1 MNKWIFLLIGLIG
14 FFKPLQAQLQLG
26 PIGSWR
32 AHFSNESSQ
41 QVVKGDQIYVA
52 AANQIIQI
60 DTKKEITYLN
70 TTTGL
75 HATGI
80 HKIAWHPIEN
90 QLVIAYKNSRIDIV
104 KGDQVT
110 LIDDIQNSNLYSDKS
125 INDLIVFNHNAYLS
139 CNFGIVVID
148 LLKKEVKSTIFPNNN
163 RQSVKVLQTLS
174 YQNKLFALTENGI
187 WSTTLGQN
195 NIWMQEDTMGVAG
208 IKNMFVFK
216 SQLYFNNQQKIY
228 PYQSNIA
235 SYQIN
240 TGTIETIAVDDERIL
255 AGITYQ
261 NKGALIQ
268 FNSNQTNTLLI
279 DSTVLSQPVGLLKDG
294 NTIWVAD
301 FGKGLY
307 EKNEQSK
314 WFALGGPLSEAY
326 GNNAFSDNQ
335 LLMSYGTDKIGLS
348 SLNEKGWSNFSQLE
362 NIKINYV
369 EAVSIDPS
377 DQSWWIGMGNQL
389 IHYDRNKKTIEQT
402 IPNPPIGAIKSIQQK
417 TDGTIALLKE
427 GFGVV
432 IKEGNQWNNYP
443 IQKGFSAI
451 NLKKIIHSNNDLSW
465 IIGPK
470 QQGIVLFQKQNN
482 QAIWR
487 QLNTGKGSGNLPS
500 MEVTA
505 ITEDKDGSIWVGTDN
520 GIAIFQCTNI
530 NEACDAYLPIVQ
542 SNGFNGYLFQKETIH
557 SISIDGANRKW
568 IGTNNGAWLIS
579 KDGTEVLRH
588 FTTENSPLPNNTVLS
603 IGIEPSE
610 GDVFFFTKNEII
622 SYKGEA
628 TESALTLSSIKI
640 FPNPIAPN
648 YNGPIIIKN
657 LVNNALVKITDING
671 QLMMQTRALGGQAVW
686 NGRDQYQRKVASGIY
701 LIFARDDMG
710 NEKAV
715 GKILISAG
723 Y

>member
-1 MNKWIFLLIGLIG
+1 MQKLGFILIGLIITTM
-14 FFKPLQAQLQLG
+14 PLHAQLQLG
-26 PIGSWR
+26 PIGTWR
-32 AHFSNESSQ
+32 AHFSNDSIQ
-41 QVVKGDQIYVA
+41 QVIKGDQLYVV

-60 DTKKEITYLN
+60 DAKKEINYLN

-75 HATGI
+75 HAIGI

-90 QLVIAYKNSRIDIV
+90 QLVIAYKNSRVDIL

-110 LIDDIQNSNLYSDKS
+110 LIDDIQMSNLFSDKA
-125 INDLIVFNHNAYLS
+125 INDLIIFNNNAYLS

-148 LLKKEVKSTIFPNNN
+148 LLKKEIKATYFPNNN
-163 RQSVKVLQTLS
+163 RQTVKVLQTIIF
-174 YQNKLFALTENGI
+174 QNKLFALTENGI
-187 WSTTLGQN
+187 WSNTVDQNSTWMLENSLG
-195 NIWMQEDTMGVAG
+195 ITG

-216 SQLYFNNQQKIY
+216 NQLYFFNQQKIY
-228 PYQSNIA
+228 PYKSNIA

-240 TGTIETIAVDDERIL
+240 VGTIETISVDEDRIL
-255 AGITYQ
+255 AGISYQ
-261 NKGALIQ
+261 TNGALIQ
-268 FNSNQTNTLLI
+268 LNGSQSNTVII
-279 DSTVLSQPVGLLKDG
+279 DSTILVKPIGLLKDG

-307 EKNEQSK
+307 EKNDQSK
-314 WFALGGPLSEAY
+314 WFALGGPLSAAY
-326 GNNAFSDNQ
+326 GSNAFSDHQ

-348 SLNEKGWSNFSQLE
+348 SLNEKGWSNLTQIE

-369 EAVSIDPS
+369 EAVSIDPK

-389 IHYDRNKKTIEQT
+389 IHYDPNKKTIEQS
-402 IPNPPIGAIKSIQQK
+402 IPNPPNGSIKSIQQK
-417 TDGTIALLKE
+417 IDGTVALLKE
-427 GFGVV
+427 GFGLVL
-432 IKEGNQWNNYP
+432 KENNQWTSYP
-443 IQKGFSAI
+443 IQSSLNATNF
-451 NLKKIIHSNNDLSW
+451 KKIVVGNNGLSW

-470 QQGIVLFQKQNN
+470 QQGVVLFQKQNN
-482 QAIWR
+482 QGIWR

-505 ITEDKDGSIWVGTDN
+505 IVEDKDGSIWVGTDN

-530 NEACDAYLPIVQ
+530 NEACDAYLPIVE
-542 SNGFNGYLFQKETIH
+542 SNGFNGYLFQKEAIH

-568 IGTNNGAWLIS
+568 IGTNNGAWLVS
-579 KDGTEVLRH
+579 KDGTEVLQH
-588 FTTENSPLPNNTVLS
+588 FTSENSPLPNNTVLS

-622 SYKGEA
+622 SYKGNA
-628 TESALTLSSIKI
+628 TESALVQSSIKI
-640 FPNPIAPN
+640 YPNPIAPN
-648 YNGPIIIKN
+648 YDGPILIKN

-686 NGRDQYQRKVASGIY
+686 NGRDQYQHKVASGIY
-701 LIFARDDMG
+701 LIFVRDDTG

>member
-1 MNKWIFLLIGLIG
+1 MQKLGFILIGLIITTM
-14 FFKPLQAQLQLG
+14 PLHAQLQLG
-26 PIGSWR
+26 PIGTWR
-32 AHFSNESSQ
+32 AHFSNDSIQ
-41 QVVKGDQIYVA
+41 QVIKGDQLYVV

-60 DTKKEITYLN
+60 DAKKEINYLN

-75 HATGI
+75 HAIGI

-90 QLVIAYKNSRIDIV
+90 QLVIAYKNSRVDIL

-110 LIDDIQNSNLYSDKS
+110 LIDDIQMSNLFSDKA
-125 INDLIVFNHNAYLS
+125 INDLIIFNNNAYLS

-148 LLKKEVKSTIFPNNN
+148 LLKKEIKATYFPNNN
-163 RQSVKVLQTLS
+163 RQTVKVLQTIIF
-174 YQNKLFALTENGI
+174 QNKLFALTENGI
-187 WSTTLGQN
+187 WSNTVDLNSTWMLENSLG
-195 NIWMQEDTMGVAG
+195 ITG

-216 SQLYFNNQQKIY
+216 NQLYFFNQQKIY
-228 PYQSNIA
+228 PYKSNIA

-240 TGTIETIAVDDERIL
+240 VGTIETISVDEDRIL
-255 AGITYQ
+255 AGISYQ
-261 NKGALIQ
+261 TNGALIQ
-268 FNSNQTNTLLI
+268 LNGSQSNTVII
-279 DSTVLSQPVGLLKDG
+279 DSTILVKPIGLLKDG

-307 EKNEQSK
+307 EKNDQSK
-314 WFALGGPLSEAY
+314 WFALGGPLSAAY
-326 GNNAFSDNQ
+326 GSNAFSDHQ
-335 LLMSYGTDKIGLS
+335 LLMSYGTDRIGLS
-348 SLNEKGWSNFSQLE
+348 SLNEKGWSNLTQIE

-369 EAVSIDPS
+369 EAVSIDPK

-389 IHYDRNKKTIEQT
+389 IHYDPNKKTIEQS
-402 IPNPPIGAIKSIQQK
+402 IPNPPNGSIKSIQQK
-417 TDGTIALLKE
+417 IDGTVALLKE
-427 GFGVV
+427 GFGLVL
-432 IKEGNQWNNYP
+432 KENNQWTSYP
-443 IQKGFSAI
+443 IQSSLNATNF
-451 NLKKIIHSNNDLSW
+451 KKIVVGNNGLSW

-470 QQGIVLFQKQNN
+470 QQGVVLFQKQNN
-482 QAIWR
+482 QGIWR

-505 ITEDKDGSIWVGTDN
+505 IVEDKDGSIWVGTDN

-530 NEACDAYLPIVQ
+530 NEACDAYLPIVE
-542 SNGFNGYLFQKETIH
+542 SNGFNGYLFQKEAIH

-579 KDGTEVLRH
+579 KDGTEVLQH
-588 FTTENSPLPNNTVLS
+588 FTSENSPLPNNTVLS

-622 SYKGEA
+622 SYKGNA
-628 TESALTLSSIKI
+628 TESALVQSSIKI
-640 FPNPIAPN
+640 YPNPIAPN
-648 YNGPIIIKN
+648 YDGPILIKN

-671 QLMMQTRALGGQAVW
+671 QLMMQTRALGGQAIW
-686 NGRDQYQRKVASGIY
+686 NGRDQYQHKVASGIY
-701 LIFARDDMG
+701 LIFVRDDMG

>member
-1 MNKWIFLLIGLIG
+1 MQKWVYILIGCIG
-14 FFKPLQAQLQLG
+14 LLKPVDAQLQLG
-26 PIGSWR
+26 PIGTWR
-32 AHFSNESSQ
+32 AHFSNESIQ
-41 QVVKGDQIYVA
+41 QVIKGDQLYVV

-60 DTKKEITYLN
+60 DAKKEITYHN
-70 TTTGL
+70 TTNGL
-75 HATGI
+75 HAIGI
-80 HKIAWHPIEN
+80 HKIAWQPIEN
-90 QLVIAYKNSRIDIV
+90 QLVIAYKNSRVDIV
-104 KGDQVT
+104 RGDQVT
-110 LIDDIQNSNLYSDKS
+110 LIDDIQTSNLYADKT
-125 INDLIVFNHNAYLS
+125 INDLIVLNNNAYLS

-148 LLKKEVKSTIFPNNN
+148 LLKKEIKATYFPNNN
-163 RQSVKVLQTLS
+163 RQTVKVLQTLM

-187 WSTTLGQN
+187 WSNTLDQN
-195 NIWMQEDTMGVAG
+195 SAWMQEDSLGITG

-216 SQLYFNNQQKIY
+216 NQLYFNNQQKIY
-228 PYQSNIA
+228 PYKSNVA

-240 TGTIETIAVDDERIL
+240 AGIIEAISVDEDRIL
-255 AGITYQ
+255 ASLSYQ
-261 NKGALIQ
+261 NNGALIQ
-268 FNSNQTNTLLI
+268 LNSSQINTVLI
-279 DSTVLSQPVGLLKDG
+279 DSNVLVKPVGLLKDG

-301 FGKGLY
+301 ARKGLY
-307 EKNEQSK
+307 EKNEQPK
-314 WFALGGPLSEAY
+314 WMALGGPLSEAY
-326 GNNAFSDNQ
+326 GDNAFSEHQ
-335 LLMSYGTDKIGLS
+335 LIMSYGANKIGLS
-348 SLNEKGWSNFSQLE
+348 NLNEKGWSNLTQIE

-369 EAVSIDPS
+369 EAVSIDPK

-389 IHYDRNKKTIEQT
+389 IHYDPNKKTIEQS
-402 IPNPPIGAIKSIQQK
+402 IPNPSNGSIKSIQQG

-427 GFGVV
+427 GIGVV
-432 IKEGNQWNNYP
+432 LKENNQWTNYP
-443 IQKGFSAI
+443 IQSGLNATNF
-451 NLKKIIHSNNDLSW
+451 KKIVVGNNGLSW

-470 QQGIVLFQKQNN
+470 QQGVVLFQKQNN
-482 QAIWR
+482 QGIWR

-505 ITEDKDGSIWVGTDN
+505 ITEDKDGSIWIGTDN

-530 NEACDAYLPIVQ
+530 NEACDAYLPIVE

-579 KDGTEVLRH
+579 KDGTEVLQH
-588 FTTENSPLPNNTVLS
+588 FTSENSPLSNNAVLS

-622 SYKGEA
+622 SYKGNA
-628 TESALTLSSIKI
+628 TESALAQSSIKI
-640 FPNPIAPN
+640 YPNPIAPN
-648 YNGPIIIKN
+648 YNGPILIKN

-686 NGRDQYQRKVASGIY
+686 NGRDQYQHKVASGIY
-701 LIFARDDMG
+701 LIFVRDDTG

-715 GKILISAG
+715 GKIMISAG

>member
-1 MNKWIFLLIGLIG
+1 MQKWILILIGCIG
-14 FFKPLQAQLQLG
+14 LAKPLDAQLQLG

-32 AHFSNESSQ
+32 AHFSNESIQ

-60 DTKKEITYLN
+60 DAKKEITYLN

-110 LIDDIQNSNLYSDKS
+110 LIDDLQLTNLYSDKT
-125 INDLIVFNHNAYLS
+125 INDLIVFNNNAYLS

-148 LLKKEVKSTIFPNNN
+148 LLKKEIKSTIFPNNN
-163 RQSVKVLQTLS
+163 RQSVKVLQTLP
-174 YQNKLFALTENGI
+174 YQNKLFVLTENGI
-187 WSTTLGQN
+187 WSSTLGQN
-195 NIWMQEDTMGVAG
+195 YNWIQENTLGISG

-240 TGTIETIAVDDERIL
+240 TGTIEAIAVDEDQIL

-261 NKGALIQ
+261 KKGALIQ

-279 DSTVLSQPVGLLKDG
+279 DSGILIQPVGLLKDG

-314 WFALGGPLSEAY
+314 WTVLGGPLSNAF
-326 GNNAFSDNQ
+326 GSNAFSNHQ
-335 LLMSYGTDKIGLS
+335 ILMSYGANKIGIS

-369 EAVSIDPS
+369 EAVSIDLI
-377 DQSWWIGMGNQL
+377 DQSWWMGMGSQL
-389 IHYDRNKKTIEQT
+389 IHYDLNKKTIEQP

-417 TDGTIALLKE
+417 KDGSIALLKE
-427 GFGVV
+427 GFGV
-432 IKEGNQWNNYP
+432 ILKENNQWNNYP
-443 IQKGFSAI
+443 IQKDFSAT
-451 NLKKIIHSNNDLSW
+451 NLKKIVLGNNDLSW

-470 QQGIVLFQKQNN
+470 QQGILLFQKQNN

-520 GIAIFQCTNI
+520 GIAIFQCNNI

-557 SISIDGANRKW
+557 SISIDGANQKW

-588 FTTENSPLPNNTVLS
+588 FTTENSPLPDNTVLS
-603 IGIEPSE
+603 IGIEPTD

-622 SYKGEA
+622 SFKGEA
-628 TESALTLSSIKI
+628 TESVKSQSAIKI
-640 FPNPIAPN
+640 YPNPIAPN
-648 YNGPIIIKN
+648 YNGPILIKN

-671 QLMMQTRALGGQAVW
+671 QLIMQTRALGGQAVW
-686 NGRDQYQRKVASGIY
+686 NGRDQYQQKVASGIY
-701 LIFARDDMG
+701 LIFVRDDMG

-715 GKILISAG
+715 GKIMIAAG

>member
-1 MNKWIFLLIGLIG
+1 MQKWLYILIGCIG
-14 FFKPLQAQLQLG
+14 LAKPIDAQLQLG
-26 PIGSWR
+26 PIGTWR
-32 AHFSNESSQ
+32 AHFSNESIQ

-60 DTKKEITYLN
+60 DANRQTTYLN

-90 QLVIAYKNSRIDIV
+90 QLVIAYKNSRLDII

-110 LIDDIQNSNLYSDKS
+110 LIDDIQSSNLYSDKT
-125 INDLIVFNHNAYLS
+125 INDLIVYNNNAYLS

-148 LLKKEVKSTIFPNNN
+148 LLKKEIKSTIFPNNN
-163 RQSVKVLQTLS
+163 RQNVKVFQTIV

-187 WSTTLGQN
+187 WSTTLVQN
-195 NIWMQEDTMGVAG
+195 NSWIAENTMGVPG

-216 SQLYFNNQQKIY
+216 NQLYFNNQQKIY
-228 PYQSNIA
+228 AYQSNIA
-235 SYQIN
+235 SYQIF
-240 TGTIETIAVDDERIL
+240 TGTIEAIAVDEERIL
-255 AGITYQ
+255 AGIAYE

-268 FNSNQTNTLLI
+268 FNNNQTNTVLV
-279 DSTVLSQPVGLLKDG
+279 DSTVLTQPVGILKDG

-314 WFALGGPLSEAY
+314 WTALGGPLRSAY
-326 GNNAFSDNQ
+326 GSNAYSNHQ
-335 LLMSYGTDKIGLS
+335 LLMSYGTNKIGIS
-348 SLNEKGWSNFSQLE
+348 SLNENGWSNLTQIQDL
-362 NIKINYV
+362 KINYV
-369 EAVSIDPS
+369 EAVSIDPI
-377 DQSWWIGMGNQL
+377 DQSWWMGMENQL
-389 IHYDRNKKTIEQT
+389 IHYDPNKKIVEA
-402 IPNPPIGAIKSIQQK
+402 ILPNTSMGAIKSIQQK
-417 TDGTIALLKE
+417 TDGQIVLLKE
-427 GFGVV
+427 GFGIVA
-432 IKEGNQWNNYP
+432 KEAGKWNSYP
-443 IQKGFSAI
+443 MQTGFSSA
-451 NLKKIIHSNNDLSW
+451 NLKKILVAKNDLSW

-470 QQGIVLFQKQNN
+470 QQGILLFQKQNN

-505 ITEDKDGSIWVGTDN
+505 IAEDKDGSIWVGTDN
-520 GIAIFQCTNI
+520 GIAIFQCNAI

-542 SNGFNGYLFQKETIH
+542 SNGFNGYLFQRETIH

-579 KDGTEVLRH
+579 KDGAEVLQH
-588 FTTENSPLPNNTVLS
+588 FTTENSPLPDNTVLS
-603 IGIEPSE
+603 IGIEPTD

-628 TESALTLSSIKI
+628 TEPALTQSAIKI
-640 FPNPIAPN
+640 FPNPVAPN
-648 YNGPIIIKN
+648 YNGPIVIKN

-686 NGRDQYQRKVASGIY
+686 NGMDQYQRKVASGIY

-723 Y
+723 F

>member
-1 MNKWIFLLIGLIG
+1 MQKWIYLFIGLIG
-14 FFKPLQAQLQLG
+14 FLKPSQAQLQLG

-32 AHFSNESSQ
+32 AHFSNESIQ

-52 AANQIIQI
+52 STNQIIQI
-60 DTKKEITYLN
+60 DANKQTNYLN

-90 QLVIAYKNSRIDIV
+90 QLVIAYKNSQIDIV
-104 KGDQVT
+104 QGDQVT
-110 LIDDIQNSNLYSDKS
+110 LIDDIQLTNLYADKT
-125 INDLIVFNHNAYLS
+125 INDLIVFNNNAYLA
-139 CNFGIVVID
+139 CNFGIVMID
-148 LLKKEVKSTIFPNNN
+148 LFKKEIKSTLFPNNN
-163 RQSVKVLQTLS
+163 RQSVKVLQALPF
-174 YQNKLFALTENGI
+174 QNKLFALTENGI
-187 WSTTLGQN
+187 WSTPLGQN
-195 NIWMQEDTMGVAG
+195 NSWSQENIMGISG
-208 IKNMFVFK
+208 IKNMFIFK
-216 SQLYFNNQQKIY
+216 NQLYFNTQQKIY
-228 PYQSNIA
+228 PYQTSIA
-235 SYQIN
+235 SHQIN
-240 TGTIETIAVDDERIL
+240 SGTIETIAVDEDRIL

-268 FNSNQTNTLLI
+268 FNNNQTNTVLI
-279 DSTVLSQPVGLLKDG
+279 DSNVLIQPVGLLKDG

-314 WFALGGPLSEAY
+314 WTALGGPLSNAF
-326 GNNAFSDNQ
+326 GSNAFSNQ
-335 LLMSYGTDKIGLS
+335 QILMSYGANKIGIS
-348 SLNEKGWSNFSQLE
+348 SLNEKGWSNLTQIQ
-362 NIKINYV
+362 NVKINYV
-369 EAVSIDPS
+369 EAVSIDPM
-377 DQSWWIGMGNQL
+377 DQSWWMGMGNQL
-389 IHYDRNKKTIEQT
+389 IHYDPNKKIVEEILPSTF
-402 IPNPPIGAIKSIQQK
+402 NGAIKSIQQK
-417 TDGTIALLKE
+417 TDGQIVLLKE
-427 GFGVV
+427 GFGIVS
-432 IKEGNQWNNYP
+432 KEGGKWNSYP
-443 IQKGFSAI
+443 MQTGFSSN
-451 NLKKIIHSNNDLSW
+451 NLKKILVDKNDLSW

-482 QAIWR
+482 QAVWR
-487 QLNTGKGSGNLPS
+487 QLNRGKGSGNLPS

-505 ITEDKDGSIWVGTDN
+505 ITEDRDGSIWVGTDN
-520 GIAIFQCTNI
+520 GIAIFQCNTI

-542 SNGFNGYLFQKETIH
+542 SNGFNGYLFQRETIH

-579 KDGTEVLRH
+579 KDGAEVLQH
-588 FTTENSPLPNNTVLS
+588 FTTENSPLPDNSVLS
-603 IGIEPSE
+603 IGIEPTD

-622 SYKGEA
+622 CYKGEA
-628 TESALTLSSIKI
+628 TEPALTQSAIKI
-640 FPNPIAPN
+640 FPNPVAPN
-648 YNGPIIIKN
+648 YNGPIVIKN

-686 NGRDQYQRKVASGIY
+686 NGMDQYQRKVASGIY

-723 Y
+723 F

>member
-1 MNKWIFLLIGLIG
+1 MQKLGFILIGLIITTM
-14 FFKPLQAQLQLG
+14 PLHAQLQLG
-26 PIGSWR
+26 PIGTWR
-32 AHFSNESSQ
+32 AHFSNDSIQ
-41 QVVKGDQIYVA
+41 QVIKGDQLYVV

-60 DTKKEITYLN
+60 DAKKEINYLN

-75 HATGI
+75 HAIGI

-90 QLVIAYKNSRIDIV
+90 QLVIAYKNSRVDIV

-110 LIDDIQNSNLYSDKS
+110 LIDDIQMSNLFSDKA
-125 INDLIVFNHNAYLS
+125 INDLIIFNNNAYLS
-139 CNFGIVVID
+139 CNFGIVVVD
-148 LLKKEVKSTIFPNNN
+148 LLKKEIKATYFPNNN
-163 RQSVKVLQTLS
+163 RQTVKVLQTIIF
-174 YQNKLFALTENGI
+174 QNKLFALTENGI
-187 WSTTLGQN
+187 WSNTVDQNSTWLLENSLG
-195 NIWMQEDTMGVAG
+195 ITE

-216 SQLYFNNQQKIY
+216 NQLYFFNQQKIY
-228 PYQSNIA
+228 PYKSNIA

-240 TGTIETIAVDDERIL
+240 VGTIETISVDEDRIL
-255 AGITYQ
+255 AGISYQ
-261 NKGALIQ
+261 TNGALIQ
-268 FNSNQTNTLLI
+268 LNGSQSNTVII
-279 DSTVLSQPVGLLKDG
+279 DSTILVKPIGLLKDG

-307 EKNEQSK
+307 EKNDQSK
-314 WFALGGPLSEAY
+314 WFALGGPLSAAY
-326 GNNAFSDNQ
+326 GSNAFSDHQ

-348 SLNEKGWSNFSQLE
+348 SLNEKGWSNFSQIE
-362 NIKINYV
+362 NIKINNV
-369 EAVSIDPS
+369 EAVSIDPK

-389 IHYDRNKKTIEQT
+389 IHYDPNKKTIEQS
-402 IPNPPIGAIKSIQQK
+402 IPNPSNGSIKSIQQK
-417 TDGTIALLKE
+417 IDGTFALLKE
-427 GFGVV
+427 GFGLVL
-432 IKEGNQWNNYP
+432 KENNQWTSYP
-443 IQKGFSAI
+443 IQSSLNATNF
-451 NLKKIIHSNNDLSW
+451 KKIVVGNNGLSW

-470 QQGIVLFQKQNN
+470 QQGVVLFQKQNN
-482 QAIWR
+482 QGIWR

-505 ITEDKDGSIWVGTDN
+505 IVEDKDGSIWVGTDN

-530 NEACDAYLPIVQ
+530 NEACDAYLPIVE
-542 SNGFNGYLFQKETIH
+542 SNGFNGYLFQKEAIH

-579 KDGTEVLRH
+579 KDGTEVLQH
-588 FTTENSPLPNNTVLS
+588 FTSENSPLPNNTVLS

-622 SYKGEA
+622 SYKGNA
-628 TESALTLSSIKI
+628 TESALVQSSIKI
-640 FPNPIAPN
+640 YPNPIAPN
-648 YNGPIIIKN
+648 YDGPILIKN

-686 NGRDQYQRKVASGIY
+686 NGRDQFQHKVASGIY
-701 LIFARDDMG
+701 LIFVRDDTG

>member
-1 MNKWIFLLIGLIG
+1 MQKWLVILIG
-14 FFKPLQAQLQLG
+14 FISATMPLHAQLQLG
-26 PIGSWR
+26 PIGTWR
-32 AHFSNESSQ
+32 AHFSNESIQ
-41 QVVKGDQIYVA
+41 QVIRGDQLYVV

-60 DTKKEITYLN
+60 DAKKETTYLN

-75 HATGI
+75 HAIGI

-104 KGDQVT
+104 QGDQVT
-110 LIDDIQNSNLYSDKS
+110 LIDDIQMSNLYADKT
-125 INDLIVFNHNAYLS
+125 INDLIVFNNKAYLS

-148 LLKKEVKSTIFPNNN
+148 LLKKEIKATYFPNNN
-163 RQSVKVLQTLS
+163 RQTVKVLQTIV

-187 WSTTLGQN
+187 WSNTVDQN
-195 NIWMQEDTMGVAG
+195 NIWMQEDTMGVTG

-216 SQLYFNNQQKIY
+216 NQLYFNNQQKIY
-228 PYQSNIA
+228 PYKTNIA
-235 SYQIN
+235 SFQI
-240 TGTIETIAVDDERIL
+240 TSGTIETITVDEDRVL
-255 AGITYQ
+255 AGLTYQ
-261 NKGALIQ
+261 NNGALIQ
-268 FNSNQTNTLLI
+268 LNSNLPNTVLV
-279 DSTVLSQPVGLLKDG
+279 DSTVLVQPVGLLKDG

-301 FGKGLY
+301 ARKGLY
-307 EKNEQSK
+307 EKNDQSK

-326 GNNAFSDNQ
+326 GSNAFSDNQ
-335 LLMSYGTDKIGLS
+335 LLMSYGGNKIGLS

-362 NIKINYV
+362 NIKINFV
-369 EAVSIDPS
+369 EAVSIDPK

-389 IHYDRNKKTIEQT
+389 IHYDRNKKTIEQP
-402 IPNPPIGAIKSIQQK
+402 IPNPPIGTIKSIQQK

-432 IKEGNQWNNYP
+432 LKEGNQWNNYP
-443 IQKGFSAI
+443 IQKGFSAT
-451 NLKKIIHSNNDLSW
+451 NLKKIVLGNNDLSW
-465 IIGPK
+465 VIGPK
-470 QQGIVLFQKQNN
+470 QQGVLLFQKQNN

-530 NEACDAYLPIVQ
+530 NEACDAYLPIVE

-557 SISIDGANRKW
+557 AIIIDGANRKW

-579 KDGTEVLRH
+579 KDGTEVLQH
-588 FTTENSPLPNNTVLS
+588 FTTENSPLPNNAVLS
-603 IGIEPSE
+603 IGIEPIE

-622 SYKGEA
+622 SYKGNA
-628 TESALTLSSIKI
+628 TEPSATQTAVKI
-640 FPNPIAPN
+640 YPNPIAPN
-648 YNGPIIIKN
+648 YNGPILIKN

-671 QLMMQTRALGGQAVW
+671 QLMMQTRALGGQATW
-686 NGRDQYQRKVASGIY
+686 NGRDQYQHKVASGIY
-701 LIFARDDMG
+701 LIFVRDDMG

-715 GKILISAG
+715 GKIMIAAG

>member
-1 MNKWIFLLIGLIG
+1 MQKWIYILIGCIG
-14 FFKPLQAQLQLG
+14 IAKPIDAQLQLG
-26 PIGSWR
+26 PIGTWR
-32 AHFSNESSQ
+32 AHFSNKSIQ

-60 DTKKEITYLN
+60 DANRQTTYLN

-80 HKIAWHPIEN
+80 HKIAWQPIEN
-90 QLVIAYKNSRIDIV
+90 QLVIAYKNSRLDII

-110 LIDDIQNSNLYSDKS
+110 LIDDIQSSNLYSDKT
-125 INDLIVFNHNAYLS
+125 INDLIVYNNNAYLS

-148 LLKKEVKSTIFPNNN
+148 LLKKEIKSTIFPNNN
-163 RQSVKVLQTLS
+163 RQNVKVFQTIV

-187 WSTTLGQN
+187 WSTVLVQN
-195 NIWMQEDTMGVAG
+195 NSWILENTMGVSG

-216 SQLYFNNQQKIY
+216 NQLYFNNQQKIY

-235 SYQIN
+235 SYQIF
-240 TGTIETIAVDDERIL
+240 TGTIEAIAVDEERIL
-255 AGITYQ
+255 AGIAYQ

-268 FNSNQTNTLLI
+268 FNNNQTNTVLVDSAVLI
-279 DSTVLSQPVGLLKDG
+279 QPVGILKDG

-314 WFALGGPLSEAY
+314 WTALGGPLSSAY
-326 GNNAFSDNQ
+326 GNNAFSNHQ
-335 LLMSYGTDKIGLS
+335 LLMSYGANKIGIS
-348 SLNEKGWSNFSQLE
+348 SLNEKGWSNFTQIQNL
-362 NIKINYV
+362 KINYV
-369 EAVSIDPS
+369 EAVSIDPI
-377 DQSWWIGMGNQL
+377 DQSWWMGMGDQL
-389 IHYDRNKKTIEQT
+389 IHYDPNKKIVEE
-402 IPNPPIGAIKSIQQK
+402 ILPNTSIGAIKSIQQK
-417 TDGTIALLKE
+417 TDGQIVLLKE
-427 GFGVV
+427 GFGIVA
-432 IKEGNQWNNYP
+432 KESGKWNSYP
-443 IQKGFSAI
+443 MQTGFANT
-451 NLKKIIHSNNDLSW
+451 NLKKILVAKNDLSW

-470 QQGIVLFQKQNN
+470 QQGILLFEKQNN

-505 ITEDKDGSIWVGTDN
+505 IAEDKDGSIWVGTDN
-520 GIAIFQCTNI
+520 GIAIFQCNTI

-542 SNGFNGYLFQKETIH
+542 SNGFNGYLFQRETIH

-579 KDGTEVLRH
+579 KDGAEVLQH
-588 FTTENSPLPNNTVLS
+588 FTTENSPLPDNTVLS
-603 IGIEPSE
+603 IGIEPTD

-628 TESALTLSSIKI
+628 TERALTQSAIKI

-648 YNGPIIIKN
+648 YNGPIVIKN

-723 Y
+723 F

>member
-1 MNKWIFLLIGLIG
+1 MNKWIFLFIGLIG

-75 HATGI
+75 HATGV

-268 FNSNQTNTLLI
+268 FNSNQTNTVLI

-451 NLKKIIHSNNDLSW
+451 NLKKIIHGNNDLSW

-622 SYKGEA
+622 SYQGEA

>member
-1 MNKWIFLLIGLIG
+1 MQKLGFILIGLIITTM
-14 FFKPLQAQLQLG
+14 PLHAQLQLG
-26 PIGSWR
+26 PIGTWR
-32 AHFSNESSQ
+32 AHFSNDSIQ
-41 QVVKGDQIYVA
+41 QVIKGDQLYVV

-60 DTKKEITYLN
+60 DAKKEINYLN

-75 HATGI
+75 HAIGI

-90 QLVIAYKNSRIDIV
+90 QLVIAYKNSRVDIV

-110 LIDDIQNSNLYSDKS
+110 LIDDIQMSNLFSDKA
-125 INDLIVFNHNAYLS
+125 INDLIIFNNNAYLS

-148 LLKKEVKSTIFPNNN
+148 LLKKEIKATYFPNNN
-163 RQSVKVLQTLS
+163 RQTVKVLQTIIF
-174 YQNKLFALTENGI
+174 QNKLFALTENGI
-187 WSTTLGQN
+187 WSNTVDQNSTWMLENSLG
-195 NIWMQEDTMGVAG
+195 ITG

-216 SQLYFNNQQKIY
+216 NQLYFFNQQKIY
-228 PYQSNIA
+228 PYKSNIA

-240 TGTIETIAVDDERIL
+240 VGTIETISVDEDRIL
-255 AGITYQ
+255 AGISYQ
-261 NKGALIQ
+261 TNGALIQ
-268 FNSNQTNTLLI
+268 FNGSQSNTVII
-279 DSTVLSQPVGLLKDG
+279 DSTILVKPIGLLKDG

-307 EKNEQSK
+307 EKNDQSK
-314 WFALGGPLSEAY
+314 WFALGGPLSAAY
-326 GNNAFSDNQ
+326 GSNAFSDHQ

-348 SLNEKGWSNFSQLE
+348 SLNEKGWSNLTQIE

-369 EAVSIDPS
+369 EAVSIDPK

-389 IHYDRNKKTIEQT
+389 IHYDPNKKTIEQS
-402 IPNPPIGAIKSIQQK
+402 IPNPPNGSIKSIQQK
-417 TDGTIALLKE
+417 IDGTVALLKE
-427 GFGVV
+427 GFGLVL
-432 IKEGNQWNNYP
+432 KENNQWTSYP
-443 IQKGFSAI
+443 IQSSLNATNF
-451 NLKKIIHSNNDLSW
+451 KKIVVGNNGLSW

-470 QQGIVLFQKQNN
+470 QQGVVLFQKQNN
-482 QAIWR
+482 QGIWR

-505 ITEDKDGSIWVGTDN
+505 IVEDKDGSIWVGTDN

-530 NEACDAYLPIVQ
+530 NEACDAYLPIVE
-542 SNGFNGYLFQKETIH
+542 SNGFNGYLFQKEAIH

-568 IGTNNGAWLIS
+568 IGTNNGAWLVS
-579 KDGTEVLRH
+579 KDGTEVLQH
-588 FTTENSPLPNNTVLS
+588 FTSENSPLPNNTVLS

-622 SYKGEA
+622 SYKGNA
-628 TESALTLSSIKI
+628 TESALVQSSIKI
-640 FPNPIAPN
+640 YPNPIAPN
-648 YNGPIIIKN
+648 YDGPILIKN

-686 NGRDQYQRKVASGIY
+686 NGRDQYQHKVASGIY
-701 LIFARDDMG
+701 LIFVRDDMG

>member
-1 MNKWIFLLIGLIG
+1 MQKWIYILIGCIG
-14 FFKPLQAQLQLG
+14 LAKPIDAQLQLG
-26 PIGSWR
+26 PIGTWR
-32 AHFSNESSQ
+32 AHFSNESIQ

-60 DTKKEITYLN
+60 DANRQTTYLN

-90 QLVIAYKNSRIDIV
+90 QLVIAYKNSRLDII

-110 LIDDIQNSNLYSDKS
+110 LIDDIQSSNLYSDKK
-125 INDLIVFNHNAYLS
+125 INDLIVYNNNAYLS

-148 LLKKEVKSTIFPNNN
+148 LLKKEIKSTIFPNNN
-163 RQSVKVLQTLS
+163 RQNVKVFQTIV

-187 WSTTLGQN
+187 WSTTLVQN
-195 NIWMQEDTMGVAG
+195 NSWIVENTMGVSG

-216 SQLYFNNQQKIY
+216 NQLYFNNQQKIY
-228 PYQSNIA
+228 AYQSNIA
-235 SYQIN
+235 SYQIFA
-240 TGTIETIAVDDERIL
+240 GTIEAIAVDEERIL
-255 AGITYQ
+255 AGIAYQ

-268 FNSNQTNTLLI
+268 FNNNQTNTVLV
-279 DSTVLSQPVGLLKDG
+279 DSTVLTQPVGLLKDG

-314 WFALGGPLSEAY
+314 WTALGGPLRSAY
-326 GNNAFSDNQ
+326 GSNAFSNHQ
-335 LLMSYGTDKIGLS
+335 LLMSYGTNKIGIS
-348 SLNEKGWSNFSQLE
+348 SLNENGWSNLTQIQDL
-362 NIKINYV
+362 KINYV
-369 EAVSIDPS
+369 EAVSIDPI
-377 DQSWWIGMGNQL
+377 DQSWWMGMENQL
-389 IHYDRNKKTIEQT
+389 IHYDPNKKIVEA
-402 IPNPPIGAIKSIQQK
+402 ILPNTSMGAIKSIQQK
-417 TDGTIALLKE
+417 TDGQIVLLKE
-427 GFGVV
+427 GFGIVA
-432 IKEGNQWNNYP
+432 KEAGKWNSYP
-443 IQKGFSAI
+443 MQTGFSSA
-451 NLKKIIHSNNDLSW
+451 NLKKILVAKNDLSW

-470 QQGIVLFQKQNN
+470 QQGILLFQKQNN

-505 ITEDKDGSIWVGTDN
+505 IAEDKDGSIWVGTDN
-520 GIAIFQCTNI
+520 GIAIFQCNTI

-542 SNGFNGYLFQKETIH
+542 SNGFNGYLFQREIIH

-579 KDGTEVLRH
+579 KDGAEVLQH
-588 FTTENSPLPNNTVLS
+588 FTTENSPLPDNTVLS
-603 IGIEPSE
+603 IGIEPTD

-628 TESALTLSSIKI
+628 TEPALTQSAIKI
-640 FPNPIAPN
+640 FPNPVAPN
-648 YNGPIIIKN
+648 YNGPIVIKN

-686 NGRDQYQRKVASGIY
+686 NGMDQYQRKVASGIY

-723 Y
+723 F

>member
-1 MNKWIFLLIGLIG
+1 MNKWIFLFIGLIG

-268 FNSNQTNTLLI
+268 FNSNQTNTVLI

-443 IQKGFSAI
+443 IQKGFSAT
-451 NLKKIIHSNNDLSW
+451 NLKKIILGNNDLSW

-542 SNGFNGYLFQKETIH
+542 SNGFNGYLFQKEAIH

-671 QLMMQTRALGGQAVW
+671 QLMLQTRALGGQAVW

>member
-1 MNKWIFLLIGLIG
+1 MQKLGFILIGLIITTM
-14 FFKPLQAQLQLG
+14 PLHAQLQLG
-26 PIGSWR
+26 PIGTWR
-32 AHFSNESSQ
+32 AHFSNDSIQ
-41 QVVKGDQIYVA
+41 QVIKGDQLYVV

-60 DTKKEITYLN
+60 DAKKEINYLN

-75 HATGI
+75 HAIGI

-90 QLVIAYKNSRIDIV
+90 QLVIAYKNSRVDIL

-110 LIDDIQNSNLYSDKS
+110 LIDDIQMSNLFSDKA
-125 INDLIVFNHNAYLS
+125 INDLIIFNNNAYLS

-148 LLKKEVKSTIFPNNN
+148 LLKKEIKATYFPNNN
-163 RQSVKVLQTLS
+163 RQTVKVLQTIIF
-174 YQNKLFALTENGI
+174 QNKLFALTENGI
-187 WSTTLGQN
+187 WSNTVDQNSTWMLENSLG
-195 NIWMQEDTMGVAG
+195 ITG

-216 SQLYFNNQQKIY
+216 NQLYFFNQQKIY
-228 PYQSNIA
+228 PYKSNIA

-240 TGTIETIAVDDERIL
+240 VGTIETISVDEDRIL
-255 AGITYQ
+255 AGISYQ
-261 NKGALIQ
+261 TNGALIQ
-268 FNSNQTNTLLI
+268 LNGSQSNTVII
-279 DSTVLSQPVGLLKDG
+279 DSTILVKPIGLLKDG

-307 EKNEQSK
+307 EKNDQSK
-314 WFALGGPLSEAY
+314 WFALGGPLSAAY
-326 GNNAFSDNQ
+326 GSNAFSDHQ

-348 SLNEKGWSNFSQLE
+348 SLNEKGWSNLTQIE

-369 EAVSIDPS
+369 EAVSIDPK

-389 IHYDRNKKTIEQT
+389 IHYDPNKKTIEQS
-402 IPNPPIGAIKSIQQK
+402 IPNPPNGSIKSIQQK
-417 TDGTIALLKE
+417 IDGTVALLKE
-427 GFGVV
+427 GFGLVL
-432 IKEGNQWNNYP
+432 KENNQWTSYP
-443 IQKGFSAI
+443 IQSSLNATNF
-451 NLKKIIHSNNDLSW
+451 KKIVVGNNGLSW

-470 QQGIVLFQKQNN
+470 QQGVVLFQKQNN
-482 QAIWR
+482 QGIWR

-505 ITEDKDGSIWVGTDN
+505 IVEDKDGSIWVGTDN

-530 NEACDAYLPIVQ
+530 NEACDAYLPIVE
-542 SNGFNGYLFQKETIH
+542 SNGFNGYLFQKEAIH

-579 KDGTEVLRH
+579 KDGTEVLQH
-588 FTTENSPLPNNTVLS
+588 FTSENSPLPNNTVLS

-622 SYKGEA
+622 SYKGNA
-628 TESALTLSSIKI
+628 TESALVQSSIKI
-640 FPNPIAPN
+640 YPNPIAPN
-648 YNGPIIIKN
+648 YDGPILIKN

-686 NGRDQYQRKVASGIY
+686 NGRDQYQHKVASGIY
-701 LIFARDDMG
+701 LIFVRDDMG

>member
-1 MNKWIFLLIGLIG
+1 MQKWIYILIGCIG
-14 FFKPLQAQLQLG
+14 LLKSVDAQLQLG
-26 PIGSWR
+26 PIGTWR
-32 AHFSNESSQ
+32 AHFSNDSIQ
-41 QVVKGDQIYVA
+41 QVIKGDQLYVV

-60 DTKKEITYLN
+60 DAKKEINYLN

-75 HATGI
+75 HAIGI

-90 QLVIAYKNSRIDIV
+90 QLVIAYKNSRVDIL

-110 LIDDIQNSNLYSDKS
+110 LIDDIQMSNLFSDKA
-125 INDLIVFNHNAYLS
+125 INDLIIFNNNAYLS

-148 LLKKEVKSTIFPNNN
+148 LLKKEIKATYFPNNN
-163 RQSVKVLQTLS
+163 RQTVKVLQTIIF
-174 YQNKLFALTENGI
+174 QNKLFALTENGI
-187 WSTTLGQN
+187 WSNTVDQNSTWMLENSLG
-195 NIWMQEDTMGVAG
+195 ITG

-216 SQLYFNNQQKIY
+216 NQLYFFNQQKIY
-228 PYQSNIA
+228 PYKSNIA

-240 TGTIETIAVDDERIL
+240 VGTIETISVDEDRIL
-255 AGITYQ
+255 AGISYQ
-261 NKGALIQ
+261 TNGALIQ
-268 FNSNQTNTLLI
+268 LNGSQANTVII
-279 DSTVLSQPVGLLKDG
+279 DSTILVKPIGLLKDG

-307 EKNEQSK
+307 EKNDQSK
-314 WFALGGPLSEAY
+314 WFALGGPLSAAY
-326 GNNAFSDNQ
+326 GSNAFSDHQ

-348 SLNEKGWSNFSQLE
+348 SLNEKGWSNLTQIE

-369 EAVSIDPS
+369 EAVSIDPK

-389 IHYDRNKKTIEQT
+389 IHYDPNKKTIEQS
-402 IPNPPIGAIKSIQQK
+402 IPNPPNGSIKSIQQK
-417 TDGTIALLKE
+417 IDGTVALLKE
-427 GFGVV
+427 GFGLVL
-432 IKEGNQWNNYP
+432 KENNQWTSYP
-443 IQKGFSAI
+443 IQSSLNATNF
-451 NLKKIIHSNNDLSW
+451 KKIVVGNNGLSW

-470 QQGIVLFQKQNN
+470 QQGVVLFQKQNN
-482 QAIWR
+482 QGIWR

-505 ITEDKDGSIWVGTDN
+505 IVEDKDGSIWVGTDN

-530 NEACDAYLPIVQ
+530 NEACDAYLPIVE
-542 SNGFNGYLFQKETIH
+542 SNGFNGYLFQKEAIH

-579 KDGTEVLRH
+579 KDGTEVLQH
-588 FTTENSPLPNNTVLS
+588 FTSENSPLPNNTVLA

-622 SYKGEA
+622 SYKGNA
-628 TESALTLSSIKI
+628 TESALVQSSIKI
-640 FPNPIAPN
+640 YPNPIAPN
-648 YNGPIIIKN
+648 YDGPILIKN

-671 QLMMQTRALGGQAVW
+671 QLMMQTRALGGQAIW
-686 NGRDQYQRKVASGIY
+686 NGRDQYQHKVASGIY
-701 LIFARDDMG
+701 LIFVRDDMG

>member
-1 MNKWIFLLIGLIG
+1 
-14 FFKPLQAQLQLG
+14 
-26 PIGSWR
+26 
-32 AHFSNESSQ
+32 
-41 QVVKGDQIYVA
+41 VV

-60 DTKKEITYLN
+60 DAKKQTTYLN

-75 HATGI
+75 HAIGI

-90 QLVIAYKNSRIDIV
+90 QLVIAYKNSRVDIL

-110 LIDDIQNSNLYSDKS
+110 LIDDIQMSNLFSDKA
-125 INDLIVFNHNAYLS
+125 INDLIIFNNNAYLS

-148 LLKKEVKSTIFPNNN
+148 LLKKEIKATYFPNNN
-163 RQSVKVLQTLS
+163 RQTVKVLQTIIF
-174 YQNKLFALTENGI
+174 QNKLFALTENGI
-187 WSTTLGQN
+187 WSNTVDQNSTWMLENSLG
-195 NIWMQEDTMGVAG
+195 ITG

-216 SQLYFNNQQKIY
+216 NQLYFFNQQKIY
-228 PYQSNIA
+228 PYKSNIA

-240 TGTIETIAVDDERIL
+240 VGTIETISVDEDRIL
-255 AGITYQ
+255 AGISYQ
-261 NKGALIQ
+261 TNGALIQ
-268 FNSNQTNTLLI
+268 FNGSQSNTVII
-279 DSTVLSQPVGLLKDG
+279 DSTILVKPIGLLKDG

-307 EKNEQSK
+307 EKNDQSK
-314 WFALGGPLSEAY
+314 WFALGGPLSAAY
-326 GNNAFSDNQ
+326 GSNAFSDHQ

-348 SLNEKGWSNFSQLE
+348 SLNEKGWSNLTQIE

-369 EAVSIDPS
+369 EAVSIDPK

-389 IHYDRNKKTIEQT
+389 IHYDPNKKTIEQS
-402 IPNPPIGAIKSIQQK
+402 IPNPPNGSIKSIQQK
-417 TDGTIALLKE
+417 IDGTVALLKE
-427 GFGVV
+427 GFGLVL
-432 IKEGNQWNNYP
+432 KENNQWTSYP
-443 IQKGFSAI
+443 IQSSLNATNF
-451 NLKKIIHSNNDLSW
+451 KKIVVGNNGLSW

-470 QQGIVLFQKQNN
+470 QQGVVLFQKQNN
-482 QAIWR
+482 QGIWR

-505 ITEDKDGSIWVGTDN
+505 IVEDKDGSIWVGTDN

-530 NEACDAYLPIVQ
+530 NEACDAYLPIVE
-542 SNGFNGYLFQKETIH
+542 SNGFNGYLFQKEAIH

-568 IGTNNGAWLIS
+568 IGTNNGAWLVS
-579 KDGTEVLRH
+579 KDGTEVLQH
-588 FTTENSPLPNNTVLS
+588 FTSENSPLPNNTVLS

-622 SYKGEA
+622 SYKGNA
-628 TESALTLSSIKI
+628 TESALVQSSIKI
-640 FPNPIAPN
+640 YPNPIAPN
-648 YNGPIIIKN
+648 YDGPILIKN

-671 QLMMQTRALGGQAVW
+671 QLMMQTRALGGQAIW
-686 NGRDQYQRKVASGIY
+686 NGRDQYQHKVASGIY
-701 LIFARDDMG
+701 LIFVRDDMG

>member
-1 MNKWIFLLIGLIG
+1 MQKWIYILIGCIG
-14 FFKPLQAQLQLG
+14 LLKSVDAQLQLG
-26 PIGSWR
+26 PIGTWR
-32 AHFSNESSQ
+32 AHFSNDSIQ
-41 QVVKGDQIYVA
+41 QVIKGDQLYVV

-60 DTKKEITYLN
+60 DAKKEINYLN

-75 HATGI
+75 HAIGI

-90 QLVIAYKNSRIDIV
+90 QLVIAYKNSRVDIL

-110 LIDDIQNSNLYSDKS
+110 LIDDIQMSNLFSDKA
-125 INDLIVFNHNAYLS
+125 INDLIIFNNNAYLS

-148 LLKKEVKSTIFPNNN
+148 LLKKEIKATYFPNNN
-163 RQSVKVLQTLS
+163 RQTVKVLQTIIF
-174 YQNKLFALTENGI
+174 QNKLFALTENGI
-187 WSTTLGQN
+187 WSNTVDQNSTWMLENSLG
-195 NIWMQEDTMGVAG
+195 ITG

-216 SQLYFNNQQKIY
+216 NQLYFFNQQKIY
-228 PYQSNIA
+228 PYKSNIA
-235 SYQIN
+235 NYQIN
-240 TGTIETIAVDDERIL
+240 VGTIETISVDEDRIL
-255 AGITYQ
+255 AGISYQ
-261 NKGALIQ
+261 TNGALIQ
-268 FNSNQTNTLLI
+268 LNGSQSNTVII
-279 DSTVLSQPVGLLKDG
+279 DSTILVKPIGLLKDG

-307 EKNEQSK
+307 EKNDQSK
-314 WFALGGPLSEAY
+314 WFALGGPLSAAY
-326 GNNAFSDNQ
+326 GSNAFSDHQ

-348 SLNEKGWSNFSQLE
+348 SLNEKGWSNLTQIE

-369 EAVSIDPS
+369 EAVSIDPK

-389 IHYDRNKKTIEQT
+389 IHYDPNKKTIEQS
-402 IPNPPIGAIKSIQQK
+402 IPNPPNGSIKSIQQK
-417 TDGTIALLKE
+417 IDGTVALLKE
-427 GFGVV
+427 GFGLVL
-432 IKEGNQWNNYP
+432 KENNQWTSYP
-443 IQKGFSAI
+443 IQSSLNATNF
-451 NLKKIIHSNNDLSW
+451 KKLVVGNNGLSW

-470 QQGIVLFQKQNN
+470 QQGVVLFQKQNN
-482 QAIWR
+482 QGIWR

-505 ITEDKDGSIWVGTDN
+505 IVEDKDGSIWVGTDN

-530 NEACDAYLPIVQ
+530 NEACDAYLPIVE
-542 SNGFNGYLFQKETIH
+542 SNGFNGYLFQKEAIH

-579 KDGTEVLRH
+579 KDGTEVLQH
-588 FTTENSPLPNNTVLS
+588 FTSENSPLPNNTVLA

-622 SYKGEA
+622 SYKGNA
-628 TESALTLSSIKI
+628 TESALVQSSIKI
-640 FPNPIAPN
+640 YPNPIAPN
-648 YNGPIIIKN
+648 YDGPILIKN

-686 NGRDQYQRKVASGIY
+686 NGRDQFQHKVASGIY
-701 LIFARDDMG
+701 LIFVRDDTG

>member
-1 MNKWIFLLIGLIG
+1 MQKWIYILIGCIG
-14 FFKPLQAQLQLG
+14 IAKPIDAQLQLG
-26 PIGSWR
+26 PIGTWR
-32 AHFSNESSQ
+32 AHFSNESVQ

-60 DTKKEITYLN
+60 DANRQTTYLN

-80 HKIAWHPIEN
+80 HKIAWQPIEN
-90 QLVIAYKNSRIDIV
+90 QLVIAYKNSRLDII

-110 LIDDIQNSNLYSDKS
+110 LIDDIQSSNLYSDKT
-125 INDLIVFNHNAYLS
+125 INDLIVYNNNAFLS

-148 LLKKEVKSTIFPNNN
+148 LLKKEIKSTIFPNNN
-163 RQSVKVLQTLS
+163 RQNVKVFQTIV

-187 WSTTLGQN
+187 WSTALVQN
-195 NIWMQEDTMGVAG
+195 NSWIVENTMGVSG

-216 SQLYFNNQQKIY
+216 NQLYFNNQQKIY

-235 SYQIN
+235 SYQIF
-240 TGTIETIAVDDERIL
+240 TGTIEAIAVDEERIL
-255 AGITYQ
+255 AGIAYQ

-268 FNSNQTNTLLI
+268 FNNNQTNTVLVDSAVLI
-279 DSTVLSQPVGLLKDG
+279 QPVGILKDG

-314 WFALGGPLSEAY
+314 WTALGGPLSSAY
-326 GNNAFSDNQ
+326 GNNAFSNHQ
-335 LLMSYGTDKIGLS
+335 LLMSYGANKIGIS
-348 SLNEKGWSNFSQLE
+348 SLNEKGWSNLTQIQNL
-362 NIKINYV
+362 KINYV
-369 EAVSIDPS
+369 EAVSIDPI
-377 DQSWWIGMGNQL
+377 DQSWWMGMGDQL
-389 IHYDRNKKTIEQT
+389 IHYDPNKKIVEE
-402 IPNPPIGAIKSIQQK
+402 ILPNTSIGAIKSIQQK
-417 TDGTIALLKE
+417 TDGQIVLLKE
-427 GFGVV
+427 GFGIVA
-432 IKEGNQWNNYP
+432 KEGGKWNSYP
-443 IQKGFSAI
+443 MQTGFAST
-451 NLKKIIHSNNDLSW
+451 NLKKILVAKNDLSW

-470 QQGIVLFQKQNN
+470 QQGILLFQKQNN

-505 ITEDKDGSIWVGTDN
+505 IAEDKDGSIWVGTDN
-520 GIAIFQCTNI
+520 GIAIFQCNTI

-542 SNGFNGYLFQKETIH
+542 SNGFNGYLFQRETIH

-579 KDGTEVLRH
+579 KDGAEVLQH
-588 FTTENSPLPNNTVLS
+588 FTTENSPLPDNTVLS
-603 IGIEPSE
+603 IGIEPTD

-628 TESALTLSSIKI
+628 TERALTQSAIKI

-648 YNGPIIIKN
+648 YNGPIVIKN

-723 Y
+723 F

>member
-1 MNKWIFLLIGLIG
+1 MQKWLVILIG
-14 FFKPLQAQLQLG
+14 FISATMPLHAQLQLG
-26 PIGSWR
+26 PIGTWR
-32 AHFSNESSQ
+32 AHFSNESIQ
-41 QVVKGDQIYVA
+41 QVIKGDQLYVV

-60 DTKKEITYLN
+60 DAKKETTYLN

-75 HATGI
+75 HAIGI
-80 HKIAWHPIEN
+80 YKIAWHPIEN

-104 KGDQVT
+104 QGDQVT
-110 LIDDIQNSNLYSDKS
+110 LIDDIQMSNLYADKT
-125 INDLIVFNHNAYLS
+125 INDLIVFNNKAYLS

-148 LLKKEVKSTIFPNNN
+148 LLKKEIKATYFPNNN
-163 RQSVKVLQTLS
+163 RQTVKVLQTIV

-187 WSTTLGQN
+187 WSNTVDQN
-195 NIWMQEDTMGVAG
+195 NIWMQEDTMGVTG

-216 SQLYFNNQQKIY
+216 NQLYFNNQQKIY
-228 PYQSNIA
+228 PYKTNIA
-235 SYQIN
+235 SFQI
-240 TGTIETIAVDDERIL
+240 TSGTIETITVDEDRVL
-255 AGITYQ
+255 AGLTYQ
-261 NKGALIQ
+261 NNGALIQ
-268 FNSNQTNTLLI
+268 LNSNLPNTVLV
-279 DSTVLSQPVGLLKDG
+279 DSTVLVQPVGLLKDG

-301 FGKGLY
+301 ARKGLY
-307 EKNEQSK
+307 EKNDQSK

-326 GNNAFSDNQ
+326 GSNAFSDNQ
-335 LLMSYGTDKIGLS
+335 LLMSYGGNKIGLS

-362 NIKINYV
+362 NIKINFV
-369 EAVSIDPS
+369 EAVSIDPK

-389 IHYDRNKKTIEQT
+389 IHYDRNKKTIEQP
-402 IPNPPIGAIKSIQQK
+402 IPNPPIGTIKSIQQK

-432 IKEGNQWNNYP
+432 LKEGNQWNNYP
-443 IQKGFSAI
+443 IQKGFSAT
-451 NLKKIIHSNNDLSW
+451 NLKKIVLGNNDLSW
-465 IIGPK
+465 VIGPK
-470 QQGIVLFQKQNN
+470 QQGVLLFQKQNN

-530 NEACDAYLPIVQ
+530 NEACDAYLPIVE

-557 SISIDGANRKW
+557 AIIIDGANRKW

-579 KDGTEVLRH
+579 KDGTEVLQH
-588 FTTENSPLPNNTVLS
+588 FTTENSPLPNNAVLS
-603 IGIEPSE
+603 IGIEPIE

-622 SYKGEA
+622 SYKGNA
-628 TESALTLSSIKI
+628 TEPSATQTAVKI
-640 FPNPIAPN
+640 YPNPIAPN
-648 YNGPIIIKN
+648 YNGPILIKN

-671 QLMMQTRALGGQAVW
+671 QLMMQTRALGGQATW
-686 NGRDQYQRKVASGIY
+686 NGRDQYQHKVASGIY
-701 LIFARDDMG
+701 LIFVRDDMG

-715 GKILISAG
+715 GKIMIAAG

>member
-1 MNKWIFLLIGLIG
+1 MQKWIYILIGCIG
-14 FFKPLQAQLQLG
+14 LLKSVDAQLQLG
-26 PIGSWR
+26 PIGTWR
-32 AHFSNESSQ
+32 AHFSNDSIQ
-41 QVVKGDQIYVA
+41 QVIKGDQLYVV

-60 DTKKEITYLN
+60 DAKKEINYLN

-75 HATGI
+75 HAIGI

-90 QLVIAYKNSRIDIV
+90 QLVIAYKNSRVDIL

-110 LIDDIQNSNLYSDKS
+110 LIDDIQMSNLFSDKA
-125 INDLIVFNHNAYLS
+125 INDLIIFNNNAYLS

-148 LLKKEVKSTIFPNNN
+148 LLKKEIKATYFPNNN
-163 RQSVKVLQTLS
+163 RQTVKVLQTIIF
-174 YQNKLFALTENGI
+174 QNKLFALTENGI
-187 WSTTLGQN
+187 WSNTVDQNSTWMLENSLG
-195 NIWMQEDTMGVAG
+195 ITG

-216 SQLYFNNQQKIY
+216 NQLYFFNQQKIY
-228 PYQSNIA
+228 PYKSNIA

-240 TGTIETIAVDDERIL
+240 VGTIETISVDEDRIL
-255 AGITYQ
+255 AGISYQ
-261 NKGALIQ
+261 TNGALIQ
-268 FNSNQTNTLLI
+268 LNGSQSNTVII
-279 DSTVLSQPVGLLKDG
+279 DSTILVKPIGLLKDG

-307 EKNEQSK
+307 EKNDQLK
-314 WFALGGPLSEAY
+314 WFALGGPLSAAY
-326 GNNAFSDNQ
+326 GSNAFSDHQ

-348 SLNEKGWSNFSQLE
+348 SLNEKGWSNLTQIE

-369 EAVSIDPS
+369 EAVSIDPK

-389 IHYDRNKKTIEQT
+389 IHYDPNKKTIEQS
-402 IPNPPIGAIKSIQQK
+402 IPNPPNGSIKSIQQK
-417 TDGTIALLKE
+417 IDGTVALLKE
-427 GFGVV
+427 GFGLVL
-432 IKEGNQWNNYP
+432 KENNQWTSYP
-443 IQKGFSAI
+443 IQSSLNATNF
-451 NLKKIIHSNNDLSW
+451 KKIVVGNNGLSW

-470 QQGIVLFQKQNN
+470 QQGVVLFQKQNN
-482 QAIWR
+482 QGIWR

-505 ITEDKDGSIWVGTDN
+505 IVEDKDGSIWVGTDN

-530 NEACDAYLPIVQ
+530 NEACDAYLPIVE
-542 SNGFNGYLFQKETIH
+542 SNGFNGYLFQKEAIH

-579 KDGTEVLRH
+579 KDGTEVLQH
-588 FTTENSPLPNNTVLS
+588 FTSENSPLPNNTVLA

-622 SYKGEA
+622 SYKGNA
-628 TESALTLSSIKI
+628 TESALVQSSIKI
-640 FPNPIAPN
+640 YPNPIAPN
-648 YNGPIIIKN
+648 YDGPILIKN

-686 NGRDQYQRKVASGIY
+686 NGRDQFQHKVASGIY
-701 LIFARDDMG
+701 LIFVRDDTG